1 MLTRSIAKLRICS
14 PLVRTPTLSAST
26 WLGKPQDAAVHLL
39 QLPRELL
46 CHLFAFLPLPVC
58 GQLCLT
64 SSSVRERV
72 LAWISSPSFLKQATA
87 RLLREENPEMKFNM
101 WLQLCRQF
109 GFFCKCVDMTESPSV
124 RVMRLICL
132 YQQLE
137 EIGCAGL
144 APHWTEMQSKAG
156 FAAALFSLTLG
167 WHNLELSKVF
177 SLLSVKFDVLRHL
190 QDSTFAGHIMSWTT
204 TDARAPK
211 LRAALRTLF
220 WDFHVDEASQAAW
233 LGFILRKFSKEGVS
247 LQQGN
252 FTSHGLQAILL
263 FFMLGS
269 TLPMAQLG
277 PGHDNF
283 QERMLAKLESTPDH
297 QVVQWQPLAQ
307 SYAQARLHFG
317 DLGKALRVLES
328 YKEVAG
334 PGGRGLFR
342 LMVTMFQGNGWA
354 VDNTAACLLFSS
366 EAVVKQF
373 LEGFIAL
380 QDQTPMVEVLVALI
394 LVCEALSNSLNV
406 GLLNII
412 DYAFNTLPQSE
423 KQRKGL
429 IEQFWAQLVHR
440 LEFDDHHFN
449 QGVLGLDVMVELGL
463 HLGRRAFPVDAGVQ
477 KNGPARKRED
487 KGKLKRRNCPMEVEE

>member
-1 MLTRSIAKLRICS
+1 MARQSTIVQHLCRLLPLSEAMLTRSIAKLRICS
-14 PLVRTPTLSAST
+14 PLVRSPALSTST

-39 QLPRELL
+39 ELPRELL

-64 SSSVRERV
+64 SSSVREQV
-72 LAWISSPSFLKQATA
+72 LAWISSPSFLNQATA
-87 RLLREENPEMKFNM
+87 SLRREENPELKFNM

-132 YQQLE
+132 FQQLE

-144 APHWTEMQSKAG
+144 ASHWTEMQSKAG

-167 WHNLELSKVF
+167 WHNSELSKVF

-190 QDSTFAGHIMSWTT
+190 QDSTFAGNIMSWTT
-204 TDARAPK
+204 EDARAPK

-233 LGFILRKFSKEGVS
+233 LGFILRKFSKEGMGI
-247 LQQGN
+247 QHGN
-252 FTSHGLQAILL
+252 YNSHGLQAILL

-269 TLPMAQLG
+269 TVPMAQLG
-277 PGHDNF
+277 PDHEDF
-283 QERMLAKLESTPDH
+283 QAMMLAKLESTPDH

-328 YKEVAG
+328 FKEVKG
-334 PGGRGLFR
+334 QYHGGRGLFK
-342 LMVTMFQGNGWA
+342 LMEAMFDGSGWA

-373 LEGFIAL
+373 LEGLAVL
-380 QDQTPMVEVLVALI
+380 ENQSPMLKVAEVSISCL
-394 LVCEALSNSLNV
+394 
-406 GLLNII
+406 
-412 DYAFNTLPQSE
+412 F
-423 KQRKGL
+423 
-429 IEQFWAQLVHR
+429 
-440 LEFDDHHFN
+440 
-449 QGVLGLDVMVELGL
+449 
-463 HLGRRAFPVDAGVQ
+463 
-477 KNGPARKRED
+477 
-487 KGKLKRRNCPMEVEE
+487 CPMIEVIQLNSDTGCPASDL

>member
-1 MLTRSIAKLRICS
+1 
-14 PLVRTPTLSAST
+14 V
-26 WLGKPQDAAVHLL
+26 
-39 QLPRELL
+39 
-46 CHLFAFLPLPVC
+46 
-58 GQLCLT
+58 
-64 SSSVRERV
+64 
-72 LAWISSPSFLKQATA
+72 
-87 RLLREENPEMKFNM
+87 KFSK

-132 YQQLE
+132 FQQLE

-144 APHWTEMQSKAG
+144 SSPWADMQSKAG
-156 FAAALFSLTLG
+156 FAAALFSLTQG
-167 WHNLELSKVF
+167 WHNSELSKVF
-177 SLLSVKFDVLRHL
+177 SLLSSVKFDVLRHL

-204 TDARAPK
+204 EDARAPK

-233 LGFILRKFSKEGVS
+233 LGFILRKFSKEGLS

-277 PGHDNF
+277 PGHGDF
-283 QERMLAKLESTPDH
+283 QGRMLAKLLSTPDH

-334 PGGRGLFR
+334 DRGLFR
-342 LMVTMFQGNGWA
+342 LMVTMFKGSGWA

-373 LEGFIAL
+373 LEGLAL
-380 QDQTPMVEVLVALI
+380 LENQTPMQQVAEVLVALI
-394 LVCEALSNSLNV
+394 LVCEALGNSLNA

-412 DYAFNTLPQSE
+412 DYTFNTLPQSE
-423 KQRKGL
+423 KQRKTL
-429 IEQFWAQLVHR
+429 INLFWGQLVQR

-463 HLGRRAFPVDAGVQ
+463 HLGRRAFPVDAGMQ
-477 KNGPARKRED
+477 KKGPAMKRED
-487 KGKLKRRNCPMEVEE
+487 KTELKRRHCLMEVEE

>member
-14 PLVRTPTLSAST
+14 PLVRTPTLSTSR

-39 QLPRELL
+39 ELPRELL
-46 CHLFAFLPLPVC
+46 HHLFAFLSLPVC

-64 SSSVRERV
+64 SSSVREQV
-72 LAWISSPSFLKQATA
+72 LAWISSTSFLKQATA
-87 RLLREENPEMKFNM
+87 SLLREENPEVKFNK

-132 YQQLE
+132 FQQLE

-144 APHWTEMQSKAG
+144 TAPWAATQSKAG
-156 FAAALFSLTLG
+156 FAAALFSLTQG
-167 WHNLELSKVF
+167 WHNSELSKVF
-177 SLLSVKFDVLRHL
+177 SLLSVKFDALRHL

-204 TDARAPK
+204 EDARASK

-247 LQQGN
+247 FQQGN

-277 PGHDNF
+277 PGNGDF
-283 QERMLAKLESTPDH
+283 KERMLAKLESTPDH

-334 PGGRGLFR
+334 TGGRGLFK
-342 LMVTMFQGNGWA
+342 LMVTMFKGNGWA

-373 LEGFIAL
+373 LEGFVAL
-380 QDQTPMVEVLVALI
+380 EGRTPMQQVAEV
-394 LVCEALSNSLNV
+394 C
-406 GLLNII
+406 
-412 DYAFNTLPQSE
+412 
-423 KQRKGL
+423 
-429 IEQFWAQLVHR
+429 
-440 LEFDDHHFN
+440 
-449 QGVLGLDVMVELGL
+449 
-463 HLGRRAFPVDAGVQ
+463 
-477 KNGPARKRED
+477 
-487 KGKLKRRNCPMEVEE
+487 